1 MVGRRG
7 RLTGRTLRPAQLVGE
22 DREEEEEEDGR
33 DVSGVECVP
42 QQEAGGDAAIQPD
55 GLTNAIVTIGA

>member
-22 DREEEEEEDGR
+22 DREEEEDGR

-42 QQEAGGDAAIQPD
+42 QQEVGGDAAIQPD
-55 GLTNAIVTIGA
+55 GPTNAIVTIGA